1 MEVSRQSFPCWYMLK
16 LRLEHWTLNK
26 RRESL
31 LIIILLLLIISL
43 RIFFQVEE
51 RDNNNNSNNSE
62 TGMFIQQRNKH
73 DRFWSQLEWKQACWL
88 KQAQIRTS
96 YLVKYC
102 VTSALML
109 SPWTSEKV
117 FLIVSSPAN
126 KNYSNSNARSHSL
139 LVYSFLLETC
149 EFWVQ
154 AGPKCCMSCDTH
166 KQI

>member
-1 MEVSRQSFPCWYMLK
+1 MLVYVEV
-16 LRLEHWTLNK
+16 EAWTLNTEQAK
-26 RRESL
+26 RESFNNHPPPPHHLVAHL
-31 LIIILLLLIISL
+31 LSS
-43 RIFFQVEE
+43 RRE